1 MNNLDK
7 AVQVLIAA
15 LKWTGVACLAA
26 MMFVTGIDV
35 LFRAMNQ
42 PLWGMV
48 EAVSLLA
55 VVVLGCAMPL
65 TQRDRGHVV
74 LDMIL
79 RRLPTKAMFYADA
92 AGHMIGG
99 VLFALVSW
107 RCWIYA
113 NSLQEAGELTMNLEF
128 PLHFVLRALS
138 LAFTSLTIVLITD
151 SLWSVRRAV
160 RS

>member
-1 MNNLDK
+1 MIT
-7 AVQVLIAA
+7 V

-35 LFRAMNQ
+35 LFRALNR

-79 RRLPTKAMFYADA
+79 RRLPTRIMFYADA
-92 AGHMIGG
+92 AGHFTGG
-99 VLFALVSW
+99 ALFALVSW
-107 RCWIYA
+107 RCWVYA

-128 PLHFVLRALS
+128 PLHFILRGLS
-138 LAFTSLTIVLITD
+138 VAFLSLTIVLLTD
-151 SLWSVRRAV
+151 SLRSVRRAV